1 MTPLTPEDFELLSA
15 YLDEALSA
23 RQREALEARLAASA
37 ELRAQ
42 LDELRAMHALL
53 RSAPVLRLPRDFRL
67 DPAAHARRAWWAR
80 LETLRLTSA
89 LSAAAAVL
97 LIALGV
103 LLSNLPRP
111 SAQPVALQPTAAP
124 TSAVFQA
131 AEPPTPTNPATP
143 VQPPALAPIPPTAAL
158 DLTPAISSLM
168 ATEAPPESA
177 EVLPPAL
184 PPVVATVVAT
194 AEPFSTPTAEPT
206 PQADTADQGAPDAQ
220 ATLSPL
226 ARLAILS
233 GVVLLIVG
241 GVLFLIAAFQR
252 RL

>member
-42 LDELRAMHALL
+42 LDELRAMRALL
-53 RSAPVLRLPRDFRL
+53 RNAPVLKPPRDFRL
-67 DPAAHARRAWWAR
+67 DPAAHARRVWWAR
-80 LETLRLTSA
+80 LGTLRLTSA

-97 LIALGV
+97 LIALGI
-103 LLSNLPRP
+103 LLSNSPRP
-111 SAQPVALQPTAAP
+111 PAQPVALQPTLTP
-124 TSAVFQA
+124 SAVVFQA
-131 AEPPTPTNPATP
+131 AEPPTPTLLAT
-143 VQPPALAPIPPTAAL
+143 VLQPPALAPVPPTAAL

-177 EVLPPAL
+177 EMPPRAL
-184 PPVVATVVAT
+184 PTVAQTVVQT
-194 AEPFSTPTAEPT
+194 VVQTAEPT
-206 PQADTADQGAPDAQ
+206 PQADSADQGAPDAQ
-220 ATLSPL
+220 TTLSPL

-241 GVLFLIAAFQR
+241 GVLFLIATFQR
-252 RL
+252 RP